1 MDIPLISQDKVS
13 GKRVFVRADI
23 DVPLRD
29 SGVTASWRF
38 PRMTITNDTRLK
50 DIWPTIEFLLGQGCD
65 VIIAGHIGRP
75 EGQKDLTLS
84 TAPIAHW
91 FSAKVNKRQ
100 DFEEPEDIQPYQFP
114 NGLQGFLVSP
124 KLLILENLRF
134 DPREENNDPQYASE
148 LASLAQIYVN
158 ESFACAER
166 EHASVV
172 GVPKLLPHYAGFRL
186 AKEVCEL
193 GKILENPSRPMVV
206 VIGGAKLETKLPVIN
221 KMAQVADAVIVGG
234 KLLVET
240 ADMEFSPKV
249 YLLKLTEDQK
259 DVVQNTIDS
268 CGSLIEVA
276 KTIVWNGP
284 FGMVEDFTYQVGTK
298 RLAELITANDQAY
311 KVVGGGDTVG
321 FLDKLG
327 LTNKFNWVSSGGGS
341 MLKLLAGEKLP
352 GLEVLL
358 I

>member
-1 MDIPLISQDKVS
+1 
-13 GKRVFVRADI
+13 
-23 DVPLRD
+23 
-29 SGVTASWRF
+29 
-38 PRMTITNDTRLK
+38 
-50 DIWPTIEFLLGQGCD
+50 
-65 VIIAGHIGRP
+65 
-75 EGQKDLTLS
+75 
-84 TAPIAHW
+84 
-91 FSAKVNKRQ
+91 
-100 DFEEPEDIQPYQFP
+100 
-114 NGLQGFLVSP
+114 
-124 KLLILENLRF
+124 
-134 DPREENNDPQYASE
+134 
-148 LASLAQIYVN
+148 
-158 ESFACAER
+158 
-166 EHASVV
+166 
-172 GVPKLLPHYAGFRL
+172 
-186 AKEVCEL
+186 
-193 GKILENPSRPMVV
+193 
-206 VIGGAKLETKLPVIN
+206 
-221 KMAQVADAVIVGG
+221 
-234 KLLVET
+234 
-240 ADMEFSPKV
+240 MEFSPKV